1 MLPELTMFTKTMQMS
16 FNNRKPASGECLT
29 ATFCKGGN
37 QIWERVLKATQTPLA
52 AAWGSTLR
60 QLETLCSA
68 QYLSLNPPKRL
79 SNFITNAAF
88 HHMPHKSFGSCSKS
102 EIMVHLVVPN
112 NRAWGTIP
120 NLHLPHGVGKFHYG
134 TIPNPTQIQKLFQQL
149 FDFKLWLIATSCG
162 MPLLSPW

>member
-1 MLPELTMFTKTMQMS
+1 MGACVEGHTNPFGGCLRFDFKTIRDTLQCS
-16 FNNRKPASGECLT
+16 IFVSQSTQKT
-29 ATFCKGGN
+29 VKFHN
-37 QIWERVLKATQTPLA
+37 QHCFSPHA
-52 AAWGSTLR
+52 
-60 QLETLCSA
+60 
-68 QYLSLNPPKRL
+68 
-79 SNFITNAAF
+79 
-88 HHMPHKSFGSCSKS
+88 PHKSVGSCSKS